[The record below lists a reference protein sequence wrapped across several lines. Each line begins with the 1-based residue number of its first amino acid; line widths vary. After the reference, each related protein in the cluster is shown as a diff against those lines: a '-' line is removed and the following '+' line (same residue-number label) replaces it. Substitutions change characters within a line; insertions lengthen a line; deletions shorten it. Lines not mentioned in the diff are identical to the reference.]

1 MALESWIEE
10 IAREELIKLEN
21 QHPNRF
27 NHLKT
32 ELKLFIS
39 EPKMEPYLLSPEPIS
54 PCLNH
59 YTSTQESS
67 NRKRNL
73 DCGTVH
79 NREFKRKKA
88 RKEVRCMYDRIED
101 NVESAI
107 ERAEAC
113 LKRIREVKKSLMPP
127 WLVHELR
134 A

>member
-10 IAREELIKLEN
+10 IAREELKKLES

-32 ELKLFIS
+32 ELKLFIA
-39 EPKMEPYLLSPEPIS
+39 EPKLEPSFIVPEPIS

-59 YTSTQESS
+59 YASTQESS

-79 NREFKRKKA
+79 NKEFKRTRT
-88 RKEVRCMYDRIED
+88 RKEVRCVNNRMKDK
-101 NVESAI
+101 VESAI

-113 LKRIREVKKSLMPP
+113 LERIRELKSF
-127 WLVHELR
+127 
-134 A
+134 